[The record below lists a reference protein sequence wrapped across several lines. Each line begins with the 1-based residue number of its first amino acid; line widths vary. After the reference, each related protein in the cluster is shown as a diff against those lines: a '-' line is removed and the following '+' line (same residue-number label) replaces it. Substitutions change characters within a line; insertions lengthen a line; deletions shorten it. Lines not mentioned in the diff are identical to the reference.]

1 MLKPKTTQR
10 LDAALGIHLW
20 LIGGLAA
27 ATLILAMRPG
37 WIVDAGYRC
46 QMQVLFGLRC
56 PFCGMTRD
64 FAAIL
69 HGARPAL
76 NPCSWFAAA
85 VVYVL
90 YPAGLA
96 VAWRR
101 GRLDVFQSM
110 ALRSATAVVL
120 VVMLVLNNLR

>member
-27 ATLILAMRPG
+27 ATLVVALRPG
-37 WIVDAGYRC
+37 WILDAGYRC

-64 FAAIL
+64 FAAML
-69 HGARPAL
+69 HGAKPVL
-76 NPCSWFAAA
+76 NPGSWFAAL

-90 YPAGLA
+90 YPVGL
-96 VAWRR
+96 VIAWRR
-101 GRLDVFQSM
+101 GRLDVFHSS
-110 ALRSATAVVL
+110 ALRGGMVAALT
-120 VVMLVLNNLR
+120 VMLVLNNLR